1 LGNENFDI
9 YTLAAAQANGSS
21 NQVYRQDIPGNNGVY
36 STAPGYNLVLGNGSV
51 ISNNFVRGQS
61 LPAAGIPQTPTNP

>member
-1 LGNENFDI
+1 
-9 YTLAAAQANGSS
+9 
-21 NQVYRQDIPGNNGVY
+21 
-36 STAPGYNLVLGNGSV
+36 VLGNGSV